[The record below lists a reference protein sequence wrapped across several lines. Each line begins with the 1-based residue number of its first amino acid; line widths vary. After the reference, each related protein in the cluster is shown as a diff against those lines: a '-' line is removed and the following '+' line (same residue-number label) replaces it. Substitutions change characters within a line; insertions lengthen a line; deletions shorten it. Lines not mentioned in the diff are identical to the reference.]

1 MASFLAFMYACFA
14 TFSKIVKPV
23 IVTDRMSIVI
33 PAHERCISSWLGLV
47 WSREV

>member
-14 TFSKIVKPV
+14 TFSKILILI
-23 IVTDRMSIVI
+23 IVADRMSIVV
-33 PAHERCISSWLGLV
+33 PAHERCISSRLGWA